1 MGVQGCGWGTRAG
14 ATAPVQGSW
23 RARLTDPLGGK
34 EVVGSRPLWKGAV
47 LVAAL
52 TNSRKLG
59 DFRPYTVLVSQ
70 L

>member
-1 MGVQGCGWGTRAG
+1 M
-14 ATAPVQGSW
+14 
-23 RARLTDPLGGK
+23 DPLGGR

-47 LVAAL
+47 LVVAL